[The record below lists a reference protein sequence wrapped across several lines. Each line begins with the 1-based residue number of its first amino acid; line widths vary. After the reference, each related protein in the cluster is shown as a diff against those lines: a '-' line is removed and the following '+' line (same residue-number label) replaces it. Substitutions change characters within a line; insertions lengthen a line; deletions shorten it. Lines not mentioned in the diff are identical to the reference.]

1 MKNRDQS
8 FSLPKRARDM
18 TVADRRRVIE
28 QLGLGRD
35 LSDAALAH
43 LAENSVALDFGRRR
57 FIYRAGDPA
66 DSLFAIAAGRIKL
79 CRIEQGTG
87 RKPQLTFSRPARSSA
102 SPHFIQLPVSVKT
115 SPSLTSNHE
124 SCEFLPGSFNWG

>member
-43 LAENSVALDFGRRR
+43 LAENTVALDFGRRR

-87 RKPQLTFSRPARSSA
+87 RKPQLTFSPAGRSSDKA
-102 SPHFIQLPVSVKT
+102 HFIQLSARVNT
-115 SPSLTSNHE
+115 SRSLAS
-124 SCEFLPGSFNWG
+124 